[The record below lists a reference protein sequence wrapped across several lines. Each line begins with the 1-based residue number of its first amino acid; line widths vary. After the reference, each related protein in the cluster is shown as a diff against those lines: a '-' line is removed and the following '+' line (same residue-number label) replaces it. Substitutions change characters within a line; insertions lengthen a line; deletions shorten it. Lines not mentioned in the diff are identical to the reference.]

1 MTDPTPDPTASLRTM
16 VADALEH
23 LAGLLRDDTGTLK
36 TVVSTWVDDRLKAAI
51 TELLAQL
58 TANESTLMLPLT
70 AWANGWIQ
78 EIQAALPGIIKEGLK
93 GFKIFMPEPTEENPE
108 EEK

>member
-51 TELLAQL
+51 SSQPQRLGLPVTEPNSLPRLA
-58 TANESTLMLPLT
+58 NCSPM
-70 AWANGWIQ
+70 
-78 EIQAALPGIIKEGLK
+78 
-93 GFKIFMPEPTEENPE
+93 
-108 EEK
+108 